1 VARYLSDEWLAA
13 LDEAA
18 QQSSALRTA
27 TAGVHLVVQHI
38 VSATPDGDVA
48 FYVVID
54 DGAVRFRP
62 GVADEPTVTFRQDH
76 ATAVAVAK
84 GQLSAQAAFL
94 NGTMAVRG
102 DLTRL
107 ATHGHLLTGIDG
119 ALDSI
124 HAATEF

>member
-1 VARYLSDEWLAA
+1 MARYLSDEWLAA

-18 QQSSALRTA
+18 QQSRALRTA
-27 TAGVHLVVQHI
+27 TAGVHLVIQH
-38 VSATPDGDVA
+38 VVTGTPDGDVS
-48 FYVVID
+48 YHVVID

-84 GQLSAQAAFL
+84 GELSAQAAFL

-102 DLTRL
+102 DLTTL
-107 ATHGHLLTGIDG
+107 ATHGDALTGVDG
-119 ALDSI
+119 ALDAVR
-124 HAATEF
+124 AATEF

>member
-18 QQSSALRTA
+18 QQSRSLRAA
-27 TAGVHLVVQHI
+27 TAGVRLVVQHI
-38 VSATPDGDVA
+38 VSATPNGEVTFHVD
-48 FYVVID
+48 ID

-84 GQLSAQAAFL
+84 GELSAQAAFL

-102 DLTRL
+102 DLTTL
-107 ATHGHLLTGIDG
+107 AAHGNLFTGVDG
-119 ALDSI
+119 ALDAV